1 MAASHKA
8 AVGRTLMLAL
18 AVLSPAFTVLCNDIL
33 GLKVAGDPVLTP
45 NAVCLRLAGLSK
57 RQMRLCVRNPD
68 VTASALQGI
77 QVAIHE
83 CQHQL
88 KNQRWNCSTLENHG
102 KVPHQSTILNRGF
115 RESAF
120 SLALLAAGVAHS
132 VASACSMGKL
142 RGCGCDAKRRIDDDK
157 IRLKLTQLQLQ
168 TLQRDGLRHTPEFK
182 TNHSKLPSYLR
193 SSHPSTL
200 LKPEELTSLQDTW
213 EWGGC
218 SHDLRFGVRFSR
230 DWLDSRG
237 SSRDIHARM
246 KMHNNRV
253 GRQIV
258 TDNMKRKCK
267 CHGTSGSCQ
276 FKTCWYVSPEFR
288 LVGSLLRQKFQSA
301 VFINSQNKNSGVF
314 NPRVAAGAAGSE
326 HGRPRRRS
334 LSRELVYFEKSPDF
348 CERDASMDSPGTQG
362 RICNKSSPGMD
373 ACDSLC
379 CGRGHNILRQA
390 RSERCH
396 CRFHWCCYVLCD
408 ECRVTE
414 WVNVCK

>member
-1 MAASHKA
+1 MAATHKA
-8 AVGRTLMLAL
+8 ALGRTLMLAFAL
-18 AVLSPAFTVLCNDIL
+18 LSPAFTVLCNNIL
-33 GLKVAGDPVLTP
+33 GLKVAGEPVLTP

-57 RQMRLCVRNPD
+57 RQMRLCIRNPD

-88 KNQRWNCSTLENHG
+88 RNQRWNCSTLENHG
-102 KVPHQSTILNRGF
+102 KVSHQSTILNRGF

-120 SLALLAAGVAHS
+120 SLALLSAGVAHS

-157 IRLKLTQLQLQ
+157 IRIKLTQLQLQ
-168 TLQRDGLRHTPEFK
+168 TMQRNGLRHTPEFK
-182 TNHSKLPSYLR
+182 TNNSKLPSYLR

-200 LKPEELTSLQDTW
+200 LKPEEFSSLQETW

-218 SHDLRFGVRFSR
+218 SHDLRFGVRISR

-237 SSRDIHARM
+237 SSRDIHART

-314 NPRVAAGAAGSE
+314 NPRVAAVAAGSE
-326 HGRPRRRS
+326 NGRPQRRS

-348 CERDASMDSPGTQG
+348 CERDASVDSPGTQG

-379 CGRGHNILRQA
+379 CGRGHNILRQT